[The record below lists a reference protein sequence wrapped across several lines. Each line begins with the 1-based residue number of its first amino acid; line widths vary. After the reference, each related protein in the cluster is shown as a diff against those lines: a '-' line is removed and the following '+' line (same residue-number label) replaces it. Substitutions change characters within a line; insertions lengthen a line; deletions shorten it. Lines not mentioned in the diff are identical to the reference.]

1 MGTASHA
8 AVTPERVMQ
17 MAWGFAPTLMIEAAV
32 DLKVF
37 DILEEGPKNAEAVA
51 GMAGATV
58 RGIRGLMN
66 GLAGLGLL
74 TKTDTGVYGL
84 ASDTSAFLVR
94 GKPAYM
100 GGLMKHMGRDLLPM
114 WQGLSDAVRTG
125 KPPGAVN
132 QREGGAEF
140 FEHLVEDIYPMS
152 YLPAMTLAT
161 VLHLEKSKG
170 PVKALDLAAGSGVWG
185 IALARKSPHVTV
197 TAVDWPNVV
206 RVTRKV
212 AEREGVAERFSYIA
226 GDLAEVDFGEGYHI
240 ATLGHILHSEG
251 EERSRALLK
260 KTGAAMA
267 KGGTIAIAEFLVNEE
282 RSGPPMGLIFGLNM
296 LVATERGDTFSFGE
310 IAGWLREAGFANART
325 VDSPGPSPLILAN
338 RA

>member
-1 MGTASHA
+1 MGAASHA

-32 DLKVF
+32 DLRVF
-37 DILEEGPKNAEAVA
+37 DILEDGPKNAETVA
-51 GMAGATV
+51 AAAGATV

-66 GLAGLGLL
+66 GLAGIGLL

-84 ASDTSAFLVR
+84 APDTAAFLVR

-100 GGLMKHMGRDLLPM
+100 GGLMKHMGKDLLPM
-114 WQGLSDAVRTG
+114 WQGLSDAIRTG
-125 KPPGAVN
+125 KPSGAVN
-132 QREGGAEF
+132 QRLGGSEF
-140 FEHLVEDIYPMS
+140 FEHLVVDIFPMS
-152 YLPAMTLAT
+152 YLPAMTLAS
-161 VLHLEKSKG
+161 VLNVAKATG

-185 IALARKSPHVTV
+185 IALAQKSPHISV
-197 TAVDWPNVV
+197 TAVDWPNVLN
-206 RVTRKV
+206 VTRRI
-212 AEREGVAERFSYIA
+212 AEREGVADRFSYIA
-226 GDLAEVDFGEGYHI
+226 GDIAEVDFGEGYNI

-310 IAGWLREAGFANART
+310 IASWLGEAGFANART
-325 VDSPGPSPLILAN
+325 VDAPGPSPLILAN
-338 RA
+338 KA